1 MSELPRRIKYDIF
14 QEALFCNLAWSTNLA
29 LSVALI
35 ETEQYLCRV
44 FSFFST
50 KNICKVLEIL
60 AQFPFTNERELDYF
74 HRKVNIRVASQIA
87 ERLKT

>member
-50 KNICKVLEIL
+50 KNLL
-60 AQFPFTNERELDYF
+60 F
-74 HRKVNIRVASQIA
+74 
-87 ERLKT
+87 LKLMCTYKEVKKKENLPAIIKKYL